1 MAESV
6 LLVLNN
12 VGLHHLT
19 GHFLS
24 ASSLFLEGTFIPYLR
39 LPFRFSFFKLT
50 LQSLLSHPHDPPT
63 SLQVNST
70 IRVSQAFL

>member
-6 LLVLNN
+6 LLVLNH

-19 GHFLS
+19 GYFPF
-24 ASSLFLEGTFIPYLR
+24 ASSLFLEGIFVLHLLSSFQFP
-39 LPFRFSFFKLT
+39 FFKLP
-50 LQSLLSHPHDPPT
+50 LQSLLSHPLDLPT

-70 IRVSQAFL
+70 ILGSQAFL